1 LICTRVYVLENK
13 ICTKLHVL
21 EKLDRHKKTCFREV
35 TVDMHNTACFRE
47 VRYAQEYML
56 ESRMRGRSPDS
67 PLVGLPAGG
76 RSKSPS
82 FPAKASFQL
91 VSQCMGCGR
100 RNHCIVHYIDVVY
113 VCLLCI

>member
-1 LICTRVYVLENK
+1 M
-13 ICTKLHVL
+13 
-21 EKLDRHKKTCFREV
+21 HKSKYIL
-35 TVDMHNTACFRE
+35 
-47 VRYAQEYML
+47 VRYAEEYML

-91 VSQCMGCGR
+91 VSQCMACGR
-100 RNHCIVHYIDVVY
+100 KNHCTINILMLYMY
-113 VCLLCI
+113 CI